1 MKKKKPTKKQLA
13 SIPLFTEQ
21 EEQEHALFD
30 AVMGLFDKLKPS
42 NITVVRTMMKIA
54 ASGAVYGKGN
64 ADAFVVGAR
73 IAFDKEVE
81 TQRRAT
87 STRISQTPSRH
98 ESR

>member
-1 MKKKKPTKKQLA
+1 VARAEERGAVVKKPTKKQLA

-30 AVMGLFDKLKPS
+30 AVMGVFDKLKPS

-64 ADAFVVGAR
+64 AAAFVVGAR
-73 IAFDKEVE
+73 KAFEEAVENIRRSEKAKE
-81 TQRRAT
+81 
-87 STRISQTPSRH
+87 TP
-98 ESR
+98 

>member
-1 MKKKKPTKKQLA
+1 MKKPTKKQLA

-64 ADAFVVGAR
+64 AEAFVVGAR
-73 IAFDKEVE
+73 KAFAQAVE
-81 TQRRAT
+81 NIRR
-87 STRISQTPSRH
+87 SEERKDSR
-98 ESR
+98 ERRYKQV

>member
-30 AVMGLFDKLKPS
+30 AVMGLFDELKPS
-42 NITVVRTMMKIA
+42 NITVVRTMMRIA

-64 ADAFVVGAR
+64 ADAFAVGAR
-73 IAFDKEVE
+73 KAFEEAVE
-81 TQRRAT
+81 TQRLAAKEKT
-87 STRISQTPSRH
+87 
-98 ESR
+98 